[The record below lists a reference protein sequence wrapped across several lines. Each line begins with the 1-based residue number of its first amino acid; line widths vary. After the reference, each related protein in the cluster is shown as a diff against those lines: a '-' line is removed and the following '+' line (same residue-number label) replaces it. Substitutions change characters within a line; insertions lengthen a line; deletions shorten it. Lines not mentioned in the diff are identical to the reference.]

1 MGLPRFRRALQNA
14 PKSDVPEVYA
24 GALHCLLPTLSYLE
38 DRNGGGCLN
47 YPSRPRGARQN
58 GRKGGFFVA
67 DLRYQQG

>member
-1 MGLPRFRRALQNA
+1 MPRNPTSLRCMRVRSTASSLLSPIWKTAMGA
-14 PKSDVPEVYA
+14 V
-24 GALHCLLPTLSYLE
+24 
-38 DRNGGGCLN
+38 LN